1 MTKRKLGDIRKREF
15 TFLQTLKG
23 ETSMELLEQ
32 ILSNNNLNEAYKKVY
47 RNKGASG
54 VDGVTIYELKAY
66 IKEHKHKLLS
76 DIRARKYKP
85 QPVKRVEIPKA
96 NGGVRKLGIP
106 TVVDRVIQQAI
117 SQVVTPIYEEQFSD
131 SSYGFRPERSA
142 KGAVLKS
149 LELINEGYDWV
160 VDIDLERFFDTVHHD
175 KLMRIISRTIKD
187 GDVISLIRKFL
198 VSGVLINN
206 KYEDTIIGTPQGG
219 NLSPLLS
226 NIMLNE
232 LDKELKIRG
241 LHFVRYA
248 DDCIILVGSKKSA
261 HRVMASVTNFIE
273 KKLGLKVNTTK
284 SKVDRPNN
292 IKFLGYGYYFDSK
305 EGKYQLR
312 PHEKSIAKFKRTLK
326 RLTKRSWSVSLDYRL
341 FKIRQVIMGWVQY
354 FKYSKMKSKL
364 KVIDSKLRARI
375 RVIIWKQWKVP
386 KKQIKSLMKLGISLG
401 EAKGITYC
409 RRGYQFI
416 GHSNVINRAIN
427 NSRLKKRGL
436 TSALDHYL
444 KVQTV
449 I

>member
-1 MTKRKLGDIRKREF
+1 VAGRNPGDIRKKRI
-15 TFLQTLKG
+15 TFLRALRG
-23 ETSMELLEQ
+23 ETSMELLKQ
-32 ILSNNNLNEAYKKVY
+32 ILSNSNLNEAYKKVY

-54 VDGVTIYELKAY
+54 VDGITISELK
-66 IKEHKHKLLS
+66 EHLQNNKQKLLS
-76 DIRARKYKP
+76 EIRARKYKP
-85 QPVKRVEIPKA
+85 EPVRRVEIPKA

-117 SQVVTPIYEEQFSD
+117 NQVLTPIYEEQFSD
-131 SSYGFRPERSA
+131 SSYGFRPKRSA
-142 KGAVLKS
+142 QGAVLKS
-149 LELINEGYDWV
+149 LELINDGYDWV

-175 KLMRIISRTIKD
+175 RLMNIISRTVID

-198 VSGVLINN
+198 VSGVMINN

-232 LDKELKIRG
+232 LDNELETRG

-248 DDCIILVGSKKSA
+248 DDCIILVKSKKSA
-261 HRVMASVTNFIE
+261 ERVMTSITNFIE
-273 KKLGLKVNTTK
+273 KKLGLKVNATK

-292 IKFLGYGYYFDSK
+292 IKFLGYGYYLDFK
-305 EGKYQLR
+305 EGKYHLKA
-312 PHEKSIAKFKRTLK
+312 HEKSIEKFIRKLK
-326 RLTKRSWSVSLDYRL
+326 YLTKRSWSVSLDYRL
-341 FKIRQVIMGWVQY
+341 LKIRQVIMGWVQY
-354 FKYSKMKSKL
+354 FKYAKMKIQL
-364 KVIDSKLRARI
+364 RNIDRKLRARI

-386 KKQIKSLMKLGISLG
+386 KKRMKSLMKLGISLG

-409 RRGYQFI
+409 RKGFQFT
-416 GHSNVINRAIN
+416 GHSRVIQKAIN